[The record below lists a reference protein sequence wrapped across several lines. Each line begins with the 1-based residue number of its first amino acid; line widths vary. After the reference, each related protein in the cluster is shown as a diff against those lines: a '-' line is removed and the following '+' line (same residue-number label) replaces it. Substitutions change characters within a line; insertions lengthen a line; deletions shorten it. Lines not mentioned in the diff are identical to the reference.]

1 MTRKEKID
9 ALELYCN
16 HCGDTCDTCEL
27 KNVYDKETAEFTDKY
42 SCVFNAM
49 DNKML
54 DKIYGWYKELDQV
67 TCENDEAEYCDK
79 ETDKHNLPIVPKVE
93 QHYAICQKLNQIYKA
108 KNHDYG
114 DSFGDTYKKL
124 GIISAVTRLS
134 DKMNRLMSLAVSH
147 DAQVK
152 DEKIED
158 TLLDM
163 ANYAIMTLIEL
174 GYEVD
179 E

>member
-1 MTRKEKID
+1 MTTQMMVD
-9 ALELYCN
+9 VLEEYCQEC
-16 HCGDTCDTCEL
+16 HKCDSCEL
-27 KNVYDKETAEFTDKY
+27 KNLYDEQTDVFTDNNG
-42 SCVFNAM
+42 CVFDEM
-49 DNKML
+49 DEQMVE
-54 DKIYGWYKELDQV
+54 KIYGCYKELYSV
-67 TCENDEAEYCDK
+67 VFKFVECECCSKEPDEPK
-79 ETDKHNLPIVPKVE
+79 LPIDPKVA
-93 QHYAICQKLNQIYKA
+93 QHYAICQNLNQVYKA

-147 DAQVK
+147 EAQVK

-163 ANYAIMTLIEL
+163 ANYAIITLIEL
-174 GYEVD
+174 GYEP
-179 E
+179 EN

>member
-1 MTRKEKID
+1 MDRSKKEEI
-9 ALELYCN
+9 LNHYCN
-16 HCGDTCDTCEL
+16 SIDDCDNCEL
-27 KNVYDKETAEFTDKY
+27 MKKYDKDTSEFTDTY
-42 SCVFNAM
+42 VCGFDEMSDDM
-49 DNKML
+49 LNKC
-54 DKIYGWYKELDQV
+54 YNWYKELDPAA
-67 TCENDEAEYCDK
+67 CENDETKCCNKGSDGLK
-79 ETDKHNLPIVPKVE
+79 PHIETKVT
-93 QHYAICQKLNQIYKA
+93 QHYAICHKLNQVYKA

-174 GYEVD
+174 EYEP
-179 E
+179 EN

>member
-1 MTRKEKID
+1 MSRSEKEEI
-9 ALELYCN
+9 LNSYCN
-16 HCGDTCDTCEL
+16 SIDDCDNCEL
-27 KNVYDKETAEFTDKY
+27 MKKYDKDVSEFTDQY
-42 SCVFNAM
+42 ACIFDEMS
-49 DNKML
+49 DNML
-54 DKIYGWYKELDQV
+54 NKCYNWYKELNSAA
-67 TCENDEAEYCDK
+67 CENAKNECSDVEPDDLKLHIE
-79 ETDKHNLPIVPKVE
+79 PKVAR
-93 QHYAICQKLNQIYKA
+93 HYAICQKLNQVYKA

-147 DAQVK
+147 DAQIK

>member
-1 MTRKEKID
+1 MTRKEKVN
-9 ALELYCN
+9 ALEWYCD
-16 HCGDTCDTCEL
+16 HCGDTCDKCEL
-27 KNVYDKETAEFTDKY
+27 KNMYDKETDEFTDKY
-42 SCVFNAM
+42 ACAFNDM
-49 DNKML
+49 DNEML
-54 DKIYGWYKELDQV
+54 DKIYGWYKEIDQAA
-67 TCENDEAEYCDK
+67 CENAKAECCDAEPDDLK
-79 ETDKHNLPIVPKVE
+79 LHIEPKVAR
-93 QHYAICQKLNQIYKA
+93 HYAICQKLNQVYKA

-134 DKMNRLMSLAVSH
+134 DKMNRIISLAVSH

>member
-1 MTRKEKID
+1 MSRSEKEEI
-9 ALELYCN
+9 LNCYCN
-16 HCGDTCDTCEL
+16 SIDDCDNCEL
-27 KNVYDKETAEFTDKY
+27 MKKYDKDTIEFTDQY
-42 SCVFNAM
+42 ACIFDEMS
-49 DNKML
+49 DDML
-54 DKIYGWYKELDQV
+54 DKCYDWLRDIRPAA
-67 TCENDEAEYCDK
+67 CENVEAKCCDVESSALK
-79 ETDKHNLPIVPKVE
+79 PHVEPKVV
-93 QHYAICQKLNQIYKA
+93 QHYEICQKLNQVYKA

-179 E
+179 K